1 MAGISGAGSKR
12 ETRKRKKKKLAFREC
27 TTKLRGHTANSPFNS
42 RRCTLSPCRVKNVQT
57 AATSGSVD
65 PNNSAAFCTENKTK
79 ILGRFLP
86 LSEANAG
93 TQQCRYEMHPPGQTP
108 CRYGNNH
115 QPCNNI
121 KKWRYLHV
129 FRVKI
134 PNSEAERQMHKKR
147 HNTAKR
153 KGPATASL
161 NERSGC
167 GVPVGNANLTTAL
180 CYALAKGPEPVWRP
194 QSKAAEISGGSWL

>member
-1 MAGISGAGSKR
+1 MSKQLQRAKALIRTMAQPFAPRIRRRSWEGSFPFQRPMLALSSAG
-12 ETRKRKKKKLAFREC
+12 T
-27 TTKLRGHTANSPFNS
+27 
-42 RRCTLSPCRVKNVQT
+42 RCTRQDKPHAV
-57 AATSGSVD
+57 
-65 PNNSAAFCTENKTK
+65 TET
-79 ILGRFLP
+79 ITEPR
-86 LSEANAG
+86 
-93 TQQCRYEMHPPGQTP
+93 
-108 CRYGNNH
+108 
-115 QPCNNI
+115 NNI